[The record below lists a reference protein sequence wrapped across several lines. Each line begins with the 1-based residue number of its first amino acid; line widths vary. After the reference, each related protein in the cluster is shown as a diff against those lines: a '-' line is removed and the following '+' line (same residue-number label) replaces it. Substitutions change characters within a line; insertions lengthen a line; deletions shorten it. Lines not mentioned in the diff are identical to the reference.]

1 MRHSTFGN
9 PMVEQALHQ
18 PKRSG
23 GATMTVAGTAR
34 KTLGLV
40 VLTLAAALWSW
51 SQVSL
56 VGSVSG
62 GLVLVGL
69 LGALGLAVV
78 TSLRPHLAPWTAPAY
93 AVVKG
98 ATLGAISWLYNER
111 WEGLPMQ
118 AATITLAIAV
128 AVAFVFAT
136 GKVRP
141 SDRFRAV
148 VASLTLGVLVLYL
161 TTIALSLFGVT
172 LGLVVGNS
180 NGAIALNVAILAL
193 AVANLVVD
201 FDYIEQ
207 RAGRADG
214 DREWFAAFAVLT
226 TLVWIYIEV
235 LRLLA
240 KINSR
245 R

>member
-18 PKRSG
+18 PRRAT
-23 GATMTVAGTAR
+23 GATMTVTGTAR

-40 VLTLAAALWSW
+40 VLTLVAAMWSW
-51 SQVSL
+51 SQASL

-69 LGALGLAVV
+69 LGALALAVV
-78 TSLRPHLAPWTAPAY
+78 TSRRVHLAPWTAPAY

-98 ATLGAISWLYNER
+98 ATLGAISWMYNER

-118 AATITLAIAV
+118 AAAITLAIAV

-161 TTIALSLFGVT
+161 TTIVLSLFGVT
-172 LGLVVGNS
+172 LGLVVGSS
-180 NGAIALNVAILAL
+180 NGAIALNVVILAL

-207 RAGRADG
+207 RAGRADAA
-214 DREWFAAFAVLT
+214 REWFAAFAVLT